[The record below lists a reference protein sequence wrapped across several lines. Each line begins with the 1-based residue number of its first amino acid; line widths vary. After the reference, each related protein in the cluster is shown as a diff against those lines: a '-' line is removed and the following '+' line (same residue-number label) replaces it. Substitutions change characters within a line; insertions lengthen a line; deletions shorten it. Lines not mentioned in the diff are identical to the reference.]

1 MMAESLHFIRP
12 AWLLLLPLA
21 VLLPWVWNKARR
33 PSGDWARA
41 CDPHLLRWL
50 AVEQGENKRSRAGHW
65 LAGLAIAITLLA
77 LSGPSWQ
84 KLPDVSF
91 SARDARVI
99 VLDLSLSMLA
109 GDLRPDRL
117 TRVRFRLADLLE
129 QTEEGQL
136 GLVVFAGDAFVV
148 SPLTNDT
155 NTIANMLPALQP
167 DIVPVAGSRADLGL
181 EMAGSLLGRSG
192 FARGEILLVTDSVD
206 SRDVAKARSLAR
218 EGIVT
223 SVLGVGTRKGA
234 PIPSGGGFI
243 KDRGGNVVIA
253 RLDNAALRELARAGG
268 GVYSELGPANGD
280 SVLWGAAEGSEF
292 AARDDA
298 LGDRW
303 KDSGPWLV
311 LLLLP
316 LALAGFRRGLFFML
330 PLLLANG
337 LMFSA
342 SAHAGWWEDLWQR
355 GDQQAWRALRAGDS
369 QKAAALAE
377 DAGLAAEAS
386 YRIGEYADAADAWSG
401 LETADAHYN
410 RGNALAHAGDLD
422 GAIAAYDRALELDP
436 DMLDAIYNR
445 NILEKMKQEQEK
457 SGQNGENDEQQSS
470 DQQQESEQEGEQE
483 ESGDEGETPEEQDS
497 EPSAEEQGEPE
508 PQDLAETWS
517 EEDEQAME
525 QWLRR
530 IPDDPGGLLRRK
542 FRNEHQRRGAPEDE
556 NEKW

>member
-1 MMAESLHFIRP
+1 
-12 AWLLLLPLA
+12 
-21 VLLPWVWNKARR
+21 
-33 PSGDWARA
+33 
-41 CDPHLLRWL
+41 
-50 AVEQGENKRSRAGHW
+50 
-65 LAGLAIAITLLA
+65 
-77 LSGPSWQ
+77 
-84 KLPDVSF
+84 
-91 SARDARVI
+91 
-99 VLDLSLSMLA
+99 
-109 GDLRPDRL
+109 
-117 TRVRFRLADLLE
+117 
-129 QTEEGQL
+129 
-136 GLVVFAGDAFVV
+136 
-148 SPLTNDT
+148 
-155 NTIANMLPALQP
+155 
-167 DIVPVAGSRADLGL
+167 
-181 EMAGSLLGRSG
+181 
-192 FARGEILLVTDSVD
+192 
-206 SRDVAKARSLAR
+206 
-218 EGIVT
+218 
-223 SVLGVGTRKGA
+223 
-234 PIPSGGGFI
+234 
-243 KDRGGNVVIA
+243 
-253 RLDNAALRELARAGG
+253 
-268 GVYSELGPANGD
+268 
-280 SVLWGAAEGSEF
+280 VLWGAAEGSEF

-303 KDSGPWLV
+303 KDSGPWLA

-337 LMFSA
+337 LMFPA

-355 GDQQAWRALRAGDS
+355 GDQQAWKALRAGDS

-445 NILEKMKQEQEK
+445 NIVEQMKQEQEK

-483 ESGDEGETPEEQDS
+483 ESGDEGESPEEQDS